1 MDFEKKMQELQ
12 NDPAFIAKIA
22 EAKTAEDFIAVYK
35 AFDIELT
42 ADEAADIVAA
52 LAIEATEADD
62 EELNVEQLDQVA
74 GGFMIAGVVIPAVIW
89 KTALALV
96 ATCGVVAGIKKLKK
110 QFKQYF

>member
-12 NDPAFIAKIA
+12 NDPVFTAKIA

-35 AFDIELT
+35 EFDIELT

-52 LAIEATEADD
+52 VAVEAEEDN

-74 GGFMIAGVVIPAVIW
+74 GGLVIAGVVIPAILW